1 MLVCS
6 IVSDFTLKE
15 NLGHNLAILLAN
27 NLKSLEGKMANSGI
41 YWIDITFD
49 YCVRLLYQVAGMMGI
64 TYEEIN
70 VWLFVI
76 ILPAILLFSFTLNLY
91 FILRLNQK
99 NKIND
104 A

>member
-1 MLVCS
+1 MKLS
-6 IVSDFTLKE
+6 FLIIPF
-15 NLGHNLAILLAN
+15 ILFSQNASA
-27 NLKSLEGKMANSGI
+27 KWGDSGI
-41 YWIDITFD
+41 KWIDVTFD
-49 YCVRLLYQVAGMMGI
+49 WCIQLLLNVADYLGI

-76 ILPAILLFSFTLNLY
+76 ILPAILLFSLTLNLY

-99 NKIND
+99 NKLND

>member
-1 MLVCS
+1 
-6 IVSDFTLKE
+6 
-15 NLGHNLAILLAN
+15 
-27 NLKSLEGKMANSGI
+27 MANSGI

-49 YCVRLLYQVAGMMGI
+49 YCVRLLYQFAGMMGI
-64 TYEEIN
+64 THEEIN

-76 ILPAILLFSFTLNLY
+76 ILHTILLFSFTLNLY

-99 NKIND
+99 NKLND

>member
-1 MLVCS
+1 
-6 IVSDFTLKE
+6 
-15 NLGHNLAILLAN
+15 
-27 NLKSLEGKMANSGI
+27 MANSGI

-76 ILPAILLFSFTLNLY
+76 ILPTILLSSFTLNLY